1 MNRSVSNPI
10 DPGSND
16 ILAPKLFA
24 CVLTLTL
31 TGKIGLLPKRPM
43 SLVDTQ
49 AQSQLQSQQHQPPDD
64 SDEEELEYIE
74 NPFEEG
80 RHS

>member
-1 MNRSVSNPI
+1 
-10 DPGSND
+10 
-16 ILAPKLFA
+16 
-24 CVLTLTL
+24 
-31 TGKIGLLPKRPM
+31 M